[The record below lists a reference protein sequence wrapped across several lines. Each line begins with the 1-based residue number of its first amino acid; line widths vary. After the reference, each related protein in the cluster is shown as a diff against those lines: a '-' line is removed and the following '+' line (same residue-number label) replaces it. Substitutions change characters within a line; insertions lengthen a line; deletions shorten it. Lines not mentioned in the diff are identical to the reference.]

1 MEGEPRIVSKKRK
14 QNKDTWVKNVRK
26 IKKLRGESY
35 TSSRGQLMPPK
46 TFLPVVCKCFN
57 KCHNLIPDSKQKYLN
72 SKLFQMDSYDLQS
85 AFLFGLIK
93 VIDKKR
99 SYTKNQDTSRRKF
112 TREYY
117 LPVENGKDE
126 KVCKDFFKKLFLLSD
141 GRISRLIKSKM
152 VSNTPPRD
160 KRGKHT
166 PFNKTDN
173 LKIAE
178 IKEFI
183 NKFPSYE
190 SHYSRIKNLN
200 RKYLSPNLNLKMMY
214 NLYKNDSSS
223 PVSFYIFQEVFN
235 KQFNLHFHAPIS
247 DSCKKCDTFNMK
259 LKFSNDNEEKAV
271 LENERELHQRKAD
284 SAREGL
290 QLDGIRAKE
299 NDNITCI
306 AFDLMKTLATPVLS
320 TGICYYKRQLWTYC
334 FGVHNLGNNDVIMY
348 VWDESIASRGPQE
361 VGSCILHYIKNYVTS
376 QKLIMYSDQCGGQNR
391 NIKMAVLCNY
401 IVASPSFTVNEIDHK
416 FLVSGHSFLPCD
428 QDFGLIEKQKKCH
441 SEIHVPDDWKSV
453 ITSARKKNPFQIVN
467 MTKNDF
473 FSTKS
478 LEKQITNRKIDTTDQ
493 KVEWL
498 KIQWLNYKN
507 DQHFKFNYKYSNNS
521 DFPFNSVYIGKRISK
536 IEDYTGM
543 LDLLY
548 TNGHTITEAKKKD
561 LLDLL
566 AFIPPIKHQ
575 FYNNL
580 KVDKNHDE
588 DYPDPNEDEHSV

>member
-1 MEGEPRIVSKKRK
+1 
-14 QNKDTWVKNVRK
+14 
-26 IKKLRGESY
+26 
-35 TSSRGQLMPPK
+35 
-46 TFLPVVCKCFN
+46 
-57 KCHNLIPDSKQKYLN
+57 
-72 SKLFQMDSYDLQS
+72 
-85 AFLFGLIK
+85 LIK

-99 SYTKNQDTSRRKF
+99 SYTKNQDTPRRKF

-126 KVCKDFFKKLFLLSD
+126 KVCKNFFKKLFLLSD
-141 GRISRLIKSKM
+141 GRISRFIKSKM

-235 KQFNLHFHAPIS
+235 KQFNLHFHDPIS

-259 LKFSNDNEEKAV
+259 LK
-271 LENERELHQRKAD
+271 L
-284 SAREGL
+284 
-290 QLDGIRAKE
+290 
-299 NDNITCI
+299 
-306 AFDLMKTLATPVLS
+306 
-320 TGICYYKRQLWTYC
+320 
-334 FGVHNLGNNDVIMY
+334 
-348 VWDESIASRGPQE
+348 
-361 VGSCILHYIKNYVTS
+361 
-376 QKLIMYSDQCGGQNR
+376 
-391 NIKMAVLCNY
+391 
-401 IVASPSFTVNEIDHK
+401 
-416 FLVSGHSFLPCD
+416 
-428 QDFGLIEKQKKCH
+428 
-441 SEIHVPDDWKSV
+441 
-453 ITSARKKNPFQIVN
+453 
-467 MTKNDF
+467 
-473 FSTKS
+473 
-478 LEKQITNRKIDTTDQ
+478 
-493 KVEWL
+493 
-498 KIQWLNYKN
+498 
-507 DQHFKFNYKYSNNS
+507 
-521 DFPFNSVYIGKRISK
+521 SK

-548 TNGHTITEAKKKD
+548 SNGHTITEAKKKD
-561 LLDLL
+561 LLDLFAL
-566 AFIPPIKHQ
+566 IPPIKHQ